1 MGRHTAPGTGTP
13 APDTGFWVRL
23 GTALVVVALL
33 LTYVLLR
40 GGDDTQTTTR
50 PGGQQM
56 SAPAPSPAAST
67 RAPASESGSPASTT
81 ASPSPRPA
89 TRPPTLRF
97 EVRRATYITVRVP
110 GGRTLVSRL
119 FTKGQR
125 RSFDQKVL
133 QVVNGRPSAVDMY
146 VNGKLRKPGPPTQV
160 DVFTVRRR

>member
-23 GTALVVVALL
+23 GTALVAVALL

-40 GGDDTQTTTR
+40 GGDDTQTTAR
-50 PGGQQM
+50 PGGPQT
-56 SAPAPSPAAST
+56 SAPGRSPTASIP
-67 RAPASESGSPASTT
+67 APASESTSPASAT
-81 ASPSPRPA
+81 ASPSRTPTR
-89 TRPPTLRF
+89 RPPTLRF
-97 EVRRATYITVRVP
+97 EVRRASYITVRVP

-125 RSFDQKVL
+125 RSFDQRVL
-133 QVVNGRPSAVDMY
+133 QVVNGRPAAVDFY
-146 VNGKLRKPGPPTQV
+146 VNGRLRKPGPATQV

>member
-1 MGRHTAPGTGTP
+1 MGRHTAPGTGAP
-13 APDTGFWVRL
+13 APDTGFWVWV
-23 GTALVVVALL
+23 GTALVAVALL

-40 GGDDTQTTTR
+40 GGDDQQTTAR
-50 PGGQQM
+50 PGGQQT
-56 SAPAPSPAAST
+56 SAGDRSPAAGTPGPGSESPSPAGTT
-67 RAPASESGSPASTT
+67 R
-81 ASPSPRPA
+81 SPRPKPT

-97 EVRRATYITVRVP
+97 EVRRASYITVRVP

-133 QVVNGRPSAVDMY
+133 QVVNGRPGAVDFY
-146 VNGKLRKPGPPTQV
+146 VNGKLRKPGPATQV

>member
-1 MGRHTAPGTGTP
+1 VGRHTAPGTGTP

-40 GGDDTQTTTR
+40 GGDDTRTTTR

-56 SAPAPSPAAST
+56 SAPPPSHAGST
-67 RAPASESGSPASTT
+67 PAPASESSSPAGTT
-81 ASPSPRPA
+81 ASPSPRP
-89 TRPPTLRF
+89 TKRPPTLRF
-97 EVRRATYITVRVP
+97 EVRRASYITVRVP

-133 QVVNGRPSAVDMY
+133 QVVNGRPSAVDFY
-146 VNGKLRKPGPPTQV
+146 VNGKLREPGPPTEV